1 MKRSHSHPRTF
12 HVRGWL
18 RFVVMSCVAVAAISS
33 EGLYYTLRFMS
44 DYKVQ
49 VDETTELLY
58 GLMTDRKS
66 KVAKA
71 IMKQIVKDSENLT
84 ILDPNQVKE

>member
-1 MKRSHSHPRTF
+1 M
-12 HVRGWL
+12 
-18 RFVVMSCVAVAAISS
+18 AAICGH
-33 EGLYYTLRFMS
+33 ELRRGGGHKLGGLYYILRLMS

-58 GLMTDRKS
+58 GLMTDRKI

-71 IMKQIVKDSENLT
+71 IIKQIVKDSENLT
-84 ILDPNQVKE
+84 TLDPNQVKE